1 MKKLRL
7 RGEGDAVLPVAR
19 TARSVAAKDVSSFL
33 PSRGSTIHHLIPSPE
48 ENCDD
53 ERESSCAKGAQ
64 EGKKVTRGGARTTAR
79 SRAAVCCRR
88 CVRLLPPSSF
98 EEREGGS
105 ATALLQ
111 LGRRRPEWVSRRG
124 FCHRWSSVAVVV
136 MAAAPLAA
144 GSSIVAARTSL
155 SWVEFRYLRVG
166 IKAAVG
172 PPELLAAHG
181 SFVGAIRSR
190 SCFAS
195 FGYVWLKTL
204 RLGNVGLSSGDFVS
218 HKCCGGCRVIPFISE
233 VVAEL
238 IRGAEAVSYIE
249 KNTRSRDFD
258 CDFELR
264 RKGL

>member
-1 MKKLRL
+1 MFFLFFLR
-7 RGEGDAVLPVAR
+7 
-19 TARSVAAKDVSSFL
+19 
-33 PSRGSTIHHLIPSPE
+33 
-48 ENCDD
+48 
-53 ERESSCAKGAQ
+53 EREK
-64 EGKKVTRGGARTTAR
+64 EGR
-79 SRAAVCCRR
+79 SREEEREPPRGAAPLCAVAVASDCCRR
-88 CVRLLPPSSF
+88 RASR
-98 EEREGGS
+98 REKEVAWKMRRDGGS
-105 ATALLQ
+105 ATALLL

-155 SWVEFRYLRVG
+155 SWVESRYLRVG
-166 IKAAVG
+166 IKDAVG

-181 SFVGAIRSR
+181 SFVGAIRSP
-190 SCFAS
+190 

-204 RLGNVGLSSGDFVS
+204 RLGDVGLSSGDFVL
-218 HKCCGGCRVIPFISE
+218 HKCCGGCRVFPFISE

-249 KNTRSRDFD
+249 KNTRNRDFD